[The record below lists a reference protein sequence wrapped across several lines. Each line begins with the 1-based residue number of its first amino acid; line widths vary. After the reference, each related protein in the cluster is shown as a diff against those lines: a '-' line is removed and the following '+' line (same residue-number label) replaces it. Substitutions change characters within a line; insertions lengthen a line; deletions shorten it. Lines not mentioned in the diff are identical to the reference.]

1 MAILTNLKAKNM
13 EPGSSSLPHGGVEG
27 LTLHPSVKLKGH
39 GKWVLRYTSPVTGKR
54 RLAGLGTYPEV
65 SIADA
70 AKKANKMREAI
81 AKGLDPLTE
90 KEAEKQREK
99 PPTFAEATIR
109 VHEELRHGWKNPKHQ
124 QQWLNTV
131 QQYAVPKIG
140 NMTLDQ
146 LQPHHIA
153 NVLRPI
159 WLTKAETASRLR
171 QRLHAVMAWGWAHGY
186 CSSNPVDVVDHLLP
200 SQPGKA
206 SRTVHHPA
214 MPWRIIPDFWQQHLI
229 KEDYDSSRAILK
241 FIILTASRS
250 GEARGMIWS
259 EVDFDNAIWTI
270 PSSRMKAKMQHRVPL
285 SPAAIQ
291 IILKQRDLSS
301 DWVFPSVRSQK
312 QLTDMTITMLLRR
325 LEAPSDTEGRLATVH
340 GFRSSFRDWCSENS
354 FSRDLA
360 ERALAHTVQNKVE
373 AAYHRTDLLEQR
385 RPMMDKW
392 SEFIS
397 GVQPIQ
403 ANRAKSITDVLTPTG
418 LAKESHKR

>member
-1 MAILTNLKAKNM
+1 M
-13 EPGSSSLPHGGVEG
+13 EPGSASLPHGGVEG
-27 LTLHPSVKLKGH
+27 LTLHPSARLKGH
-39 GKWVLRYTSPVTGKR
+39 GKWVMRYTSPVTGKR
-54 RLAGLGTYPEV
+54 RLAGLGTYPTV

-81 AKGLDPLTE
+81 ANGLDPLAE

-99 PPTFAEATIR
+99 PPSFAEAVIR
-109 VHEELRHGWKNPKHQ
+109 VHEELRQGWKNPKHQ

-153 NVLRPI
+153 NVLRAI
-159 WLTKAETASRLR
+159 WLTKPETASRLR
-171 QRLHAVMAWGWAHGY
+171 QRLHAIMAWGWAHGF
-186 CSSNPVDVVDHLLP
+186 CASNPVDVVDHLLP
-200 SQPGKA
+200 TQPSKA
-206 SRTVHHPA
+206 TRTIHHPA
-214 MPWRIIPDFWQQHLI
+214 MPWRAIPEFWQKHLV

-241 FIILTASRS
+241 FIILTACRS
-250 GEARGMIWS
+250 GEARGMTWG
-259 EVDFDNAIWTI
+259 EVDFENAIWTI
-270 PSSRMKAKMQHRVPL
+270 PSSRMKAKVQHRVPL
-285 SPAAIQ
+285 PLAALQ

-325 LEAPSDTEGRLATVH
+325 LEAPSDTDNRLATAH

-397 GVQPIQ
+397 GAQPIQ

-418 LAKESHKR
+418 LAKESH